1 MPFLLG
7 TLYLCWGSSFL
18 AIELVV
24 RDAPALLSAGIR
36 FTLAGLVLFI
46 VVVARR
52 GFIAV
57 MPTRTNIT
65 ITVVLA
71 LLLITLGNGGVVA
84 AQKLGIP
91 SWLAALLV
99 ATIPVWIAIF
109 RLIWGPRPHR
119 ITLWGTT
126 LGLIGTAAL
135 VSTAGIRITGFG
147 PIALGLAGA
156 LGWAIAAFVSARRGG
171 ASDPFVTAVQQ
182 LLIGGVGLLL
192 ASALFES
199 ALWSATRWTA
209 SSLTGLLWLIFASSI
224 IALVVFYR
232 ITALTSV
239 SVAST
244 YAFTNPVVA
253 MVLSIAI
260 LGVWPDVV
268 SLAAAPFV
276 IAGVALVIWGDRRR
290 EQHRDPVIT

>member
-1 MPFLLG
+1 MPLLLG

-36 FTLAGLVLFI
+36 FTLAGAVLFLA
-46 VVVARR
+46 VVPRR
-52 GFIAV
+52 GIRALIPRRGDLF
-57 MPTRTNIT
+57 M
-65 ITVVLA
+65 TVVLA

-84 AQKLGIP
+84 AQRQGIP

-109 RLIWGPRPHR
+109 RFIWGPTPHR
-119 ITLWGTT
+119 ITLWGTAI
-126 LGLIGTAAL
+126 GLCGTAAL
-135 VSTAGIRITGFG
+135 VSTAGLRLTGFG

-156 LGWAIAAFVSARRGG
+156 LGWAVAAFVSARRGG
-171 ASDPFVTAVQQ
+171 AQDPFVTAVQQ
-182 LLIGGVGLLL
+182 LLIGGTGLLI
-192 ASALFES
+192 ASVILES
-199 ALWSATRWTA
+199 GEWNTTRWTV
-209 SSLTGLLWLIFASSI
+209 SSIAGLAWLTVASSI

-244 YAFTNPVVA
+244 YAFTNPIVA
-253 MVLSIAI
+253 MVLSIVI
-260 LGVWPDVV
+260 LGVFPDVISV
-268 SLAAAPFV
+268 LAAPFV
-276 IAGVALVIWGDRRR
+276 IAGVALVIWGDRRKDSV
-290 EQHRDPVIT
+290 RDYTIS

>member
-1 MPFLLG
+1 MPLLLG

-36 FTLAGLVLFI
+36 FTLAGAVLFLA
-46 VVVARR
+46 VVPRR
-52 GFIAV
+52 GIRALIPRRGDLF
-57 MPTRTNIT
+57 M
-65 ITVVLA
+65 TVVLA

-84 AQKLGIP
+84 AQRQGIP

-109 RLIWGPRPHR
+109 RFIWGPRPHR
-119 ITLWGTT
+119 ITLWGTAI
-126 LGLIGTAAL
+126 GLCGTAAL
-135 VSTAGIRITGFG
+135 VSTAGLRLTGFG

-156 LGWAIAAFVSARRGG
+156 LGWAVAAFVSARRGG
-171 ASDPFVTAVQQ
+171 AQDPFVTAVQQ
-182 LLIGGVGLLL
+182 LLIGGTGLLI
-192 ASALFES
+192 ASVILES
-199 ALWSATRWTA
+199 GEWNTTRWTV
-209 SSLTGLLWLIFASSI
+209 SSIAGLAWLTVASSI

-244 YAFTNPVVA
+244 YAFTNPIVA
-253 MVLSIAI
+253 MVLSIVI
-260 LGVWPDVV
+260 LGVFPDVISV
-268 SLAAAPFV
+268 LAAPFV
-276 IAGVALVIWGDRRR
+276 IAGVALVIWGDRRKDSV
-290 EQHRDPVIT
+290 RDYTIS